1 MGRETS
7 LKFPQKIED
16 LSGDDE
22 KSKSSEDIDLD
33 DGQLS

>member
-1 MGRETS
+1 
-7 LKFPQKIED
+7 

-33 DGQLS
+33 DGQLSWEKLIKTK